1 MEEQYIDIRNMKQ
14 QLEVAIARLKADADI
29 SDRNKDLIL
38 KFLRDA
44 QIGKTVVGKAKKKI
58 GPSTQSC
65 YIQHLRRLM
74 EFVKHDLDAVTQDDM
89 EQFITALESGEIR
102 SKAPRVRGTELATA
116 GSPLSVRYQVNI
128 KKTIKKF
135 YKWLWGE
142 SGRYAE
148 IIEWIDT
155 YCEAKEI
162 PALTEAEV
170 GALLDRAKTP
180 LQRAVIQVLFDGGF
194 RISELLNIRLRHVRL
209 ITVDP
214 EHPDGQCFAARVPFS
229 KTTRRTVVL
238 PMQMTS
244 KWLSMWL
251 EEHPARSEI
260 AEDGT
265 ITARDVNAQLF
276 PMTDNAVR
284 LLVGRLGRA
293 ALGKRVYPHLLRHTS
308 ATYWCNRLP
317 YFKFCKRFGWSMT
330 SAMPQRYIDREGI
343 DDLDVARRYMQEM
356 DRRNRE
362 QEVRMGGE
370 GLQEVRSRTTNR
382 SAADS
387 SRAAPDP
394 GYWRERLRVRQRL

>member
-14 QLEVAIARLKADADI
+14 QLEVAIARLKADAEI
-29 SDRNKDLIL
+29 SDRNKELIL

-44 QIGKTVVGKAKKKI
+44 QIGKTVKRKAKKKI

-74 EFVKHDLDAVTQDDM
+74 EFVDLDLDAITQDGM
-89 EQFITALESGEIR
+89 ERFIAALESGEIR
-102 SKAPRVRGTELATA
+102 SKAPRIRGSEVETA

-155 YCEAKEI
+155 FCEAKEI

-170 GALLDRAKTP
+170 GAMLDRAKTP
-180 LQRAVIQVLFDGGF
+180 LQRAVVQVLFDGGF

-209 ITVDP
+209 VTVDP
-214 EHPDGQCFAARVPFS
+214 ENPNGRCFAARVPFS

-260 AEDGT
+260 AEDGS
-265 ITARDVNAQLF
+265 IIARDVNAQLF

-284 LLVGRLGRA
+284 LFVGRLGRA
-293 ALGKRVYPHLLRHTS
+293 ALKKRVYPHLLRHTS

-356 DRRNRE
+356 DNRDLE
-362 QEVRMGGE
+362 RLNPKGGAAHPATRARTGSWSPE
-370 GLQEVRSRTTNR
+370 RSNR
-382 SAADS
+382 QDT
-387 SRAAPDP
+387 DP
-394 GYWRERLRVRQRL
+394 SYWRDRLCVRQRL